1 MGYCSIT
8 GIMRSQDFYMRRQE
22 QESARLVQF
31 LLVSLEGGVF
41 CIVLGAT
48 QTAGFAQ
55 GRRVLQRTG
64 RHTLRRDRL

>member
-1 MGYCSIT
+1 MAHV
-8 GIMRSQDFYMRRQE
+8 RSQESYMRRQE
-22 QESARLVQF
+22 QESGRLVQF
-31 LLVSLEGGVF
+31 LRVSLEGGAF

-55 GRRVLQRTG
+55 GRCVLQRTG